1 MRVESVDQRG
11 AALAITLTH
20 SPDVANEVAAFDEI
34 AKDQLRQDCRAASIQ
49 SLHTG
54 ERVDQRRGNDEV
66 ADAQRR
72 EQRLVE
78 TAGVQ
83 DASASTHPIQGWV
96 EADAS
101 CTPAVSTRRCSRRC
115 ASATSSFPRRWS
127 TRSPVCRL
135 WMDAARQSWRNW
147 SFAISSKAATSFATS
162 GEWVS
167 VIASAAP
174 R

>member
-72 EQRLVE
+72 APRLVA

-83 DASASTHPIQGWV
+83 DASASTNPIPRWHRM
-96 EADAS
+96 
-101 CTPAVSTRRCSRRC
+101 AVI
-115 ASATSSFPRRWS
+115 PE
-127 TRSPVCRL
+127 
-135 WMDAARQSWRNW
+135 
-147 SFAISSKAATSFATS
+147 FAIVVVLEHPCVVPDGPVEK
-162 GEWVS
+162 
-167 VIASAAP
+167 
-174 R
+174 

>member
-34 AKDQLRQDCRAASIQ
+34 AKDQLRQDCRAAAIQ

-54 ERVDQRRGNDEV
+54 ERVDQRGWNDEV
-66 ADAQRR
+66 ADAQCR

-83 DASASTHPIQGWV
+83 DASAPARRIQGWHGMAVIPEFAIVVVLENPCVVPDGPV
-96 EADAS
+96 EKRL
-101 CTPAVSTRRCSRRC
+101 PALNRHDGTRRTLMGRRHIRESR
-115 ASATSSFPRRWS
+115 P
-127 TRSPVCRL
+127 
-135 WMDAARQSWRNW
+135 AAELLVH
-147 SFAISSKAATSFATS
+147 AD
-162 GEWVS
+162 
-167 VIASAAP
+167 
-174 R
+174 